1 MEGNS
6 YLEIIFSLKQLI
18 QKLNI
23 FIQDIKNINK
33 IHHIGDETI
42 VNSALQIIKKE
53 NKLNLPIL
61 VKIK

>member
-23 FIQDIKNINK
+23 FIQDILRI
-33 IHHIGDETI
+33 
-42 VNSALQIIKKE
+42 
-53 NKLNLPIL
+53 
-61 VKIK
+61 